1 MFLSIAD
8 SDVYLMKSKNRKHI
22 LVYDGAC
29 DFCIFCINRWKHLTK
44 DRVVYAPYQAVSHQ
58 FSDIPISDFQTSV
71 QFILDDGRVYS
82 GAEAIF
88 RALDNRRLIWFY
100 EKLPGFSKITEMVY
114 RMVAENRSF
123 FSSITRLFF
132 RTHSN

>member
-1 MFLSIAD
+1 
-8 SDVYLMKSKNRKHI
+8 MKSKNTKNI

-44 DRVVYAPYQAVSHQ
+44 DRIVYAPYQAVSDQ

-123 FSSITRLFF
+123 FSRITRRFF
-132 RTHSN
+132 RTDSK

>member
-1 MFLSIAD
+1 
-8 SDVYLMKSKNRKHI
+8 MKSKDTKHT

-29 DFCIFCINRWKHLTK
+29 DFCILCISRWKYLTK
-44 DRVVYAPYQAVSHQ
+44 DRIVYAPYQAVSHLY
-58 FSDIPISDFQTSV
+58 SDIPISDFQTSV

-88 RALDNRRLIWFY
+88 RALDNRMLIWFY
-100 EKLPGFSKITEMVY
+100 EKLPGFAKITEIVY
-114 RMVAENRSF
+114 RLVAENRSF
-123 FSSITRLFF
+123 FSRITRRFF

>member
-8 SDVYLMKSKNRKHI
+8 SIVCLMKSKNTKHI

-29 DFCIFCINRWKHLTK
+29 DFCVFCINRWKHLTK
-44 DRVVYAPYQAVSHQ
+44 DRIVYAPYQTVSDQ

-71 QFILDDGRVYS
+71 QFILDDGQVYS

-100 EKLPGFSKITEMVY
+100 ERLPGFARITEMVY
-114 RMVAENRSF
+114 RLVAENRSF
-123 FSSITRLFF
+123 LSSITRRFY
-132 RTHSN
+132 RTHSK